1 MLGSPVWRGNARYV
15 FCGGLVLGAL
25 TTALGLLVGGSLLR
39 FAAPTGIWR
48 WVIMTATALLILREL
63 GVLRFWLPQ
72 NKRLVPEYVDRHGP
86 FFGPLQF
93 GFEMGTSVRTYTPSA
108 LPHAAALT
116 VAFIAGPWA
125 AICCGIG
132 FGLGRS
138 AMTLGNLYYSNDN
151 RWDVAWL
158 DHERLIRAYL
168 VVAYTIPATVILSQ
182 PALG

>member
-1 MLGSPVWRGNARYV
+1 MLGSPVWRGGARYV

-39 FAAPTGIWR
+39 IAAPEPVWR
-48 WVIMTATALLILREL
+48 WPIVGATTLLILREL
-63 GVLRFWLPQ
+63 GLVRFWLPQ

-86 FFGPLQF
+86 LFGPLQF

-116 VAFIAGPWA
+116 IAFLAGPLA
-125 AICCGIG
+125 AICCGMG

-168 VVAYTIPATVILSQ
+168 VVAYAIPAILILNQSG
-182 PALG
+182 LG